1 MLLVAKGKFPTHQP
15 LDFKLLGY
23 MQLLHVPSSLK
34 SSSHI
39 KQLHH

>member
-1 MLLVAKGKFPTHQP
+1 MLVVAKGKFPSHQP
-15 LDFKLLGY
+15 LDFKSLEY
-23 MQLLHVPSSLK
+23 MQLLHIPSSLK